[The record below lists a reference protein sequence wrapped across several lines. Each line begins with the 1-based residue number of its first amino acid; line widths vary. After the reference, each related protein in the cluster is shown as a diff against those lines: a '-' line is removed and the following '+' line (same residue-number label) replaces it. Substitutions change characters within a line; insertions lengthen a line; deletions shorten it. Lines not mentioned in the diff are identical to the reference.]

1 MEYIILIGVIAV
13 IILLFAGKYNRLVT
27 LRNRVKNAW
36 SQIDVRLQQ
45 RNDLIPNLVNTVKGY
60 AKHESETLERVI
72 QARNQLMAAQSEE
85 NVKEAAKAENQL
97 QSTLKSLFAL
107 RESYPDLKANTNFL
121 DLQEKL
127 KGMEDKLA
135 SVRQYYSDSVTRYN
149 TEIEKFPANLIASM
163 FGFKAM
169 ELFEVENE
177 EVRKAPKVK
186 FD

>member
-1 MEYIILIGVIAV
+1 MELIIIIVLLAV
-13 IILLFAGKYNRLVT
+13 VVLTFVAKYNRLVT
-27 LRNRVKNAW
+27 LRNRGKNAW

-72 QARNQLMAAQSEE
+72 QARNQLMAAQKEDH
-85 NVKEAAKAENQL
+85 VKEAAKAENHL

-149 TEIEKFPANLIASM
+149 TEIEKFPSNLIASM
-163 FGFKAM
+163 FNFQPM

-177 EVRKAPKVK
+177 EVRKAPKVE
-186 FD
+186 FE

>member
-1 MEYIILIGVIAV
+1 
-13 IILLFAGKYNRLVT
+13 
-27 LRNRVKNAW
+27 
-36 SQIDVRLQQ
+36 
-45 RNDLIPNLVNTVKGY
+45 
-60 AKHESETLERVI
+60 
-72 QARNQLMAAQSEE
+72 MAAQGEE
-85 NVKEAAKAENQL
+85 NVKEAAKAENHL

-163 FGFKAM
+163 LGFEPM

-177 EVRKAPKVK
+177 EVRKAPKVE
-186 FD
+186 FE

>member
-1 MEYIILIGVIAV
+1 MEFIIGIIIIAV
-13 IILLFAGKYNRLVT
+13 LLLIFVGKYNRLIT
-27 LRNRVKNAW
+27 LRNRGKNAW

-60 AKHESETLERVI
+60 AKHESQTLERVI
-72 QARNQLMAAQSEE
+72 QARNQLMAAQNNE
-85 NVKEAAKAENQL
+85 NVKEAAKAENYL

-149 TEIEKFPANLIASM
+149 IEIEKFPGNLIASL
-163 FGFKAM
+163 FGFKPM
-169 ELFEVENE
+169 ELFEVESE
-177 EVRKAPKVK
+177 EVRKAPKVE
-186 FD
+186 FE

>member
-1 MEYIILIGVIAV
+1 MELIIVIVLLAV
-13 IILLFAGKYNRLVT
+13 VVITFVAKYNRLVT
-27 LRNRVKNAW
+27 LRNRGKNAW

-45 RNDLIPNLVNTVKGY
+45 RNDLIPNLVNTVKAY

-72 QARNQLMAAQSEE
+72 KARNQLMTAQNQE
-85 NVKEAAKAENQL
+85 NVKDAAKAENYL

-149 TEIEKFPANLIASM
+149 TELEKFPSNLIASM
-163 FGFKAM
+163 FGFKPM

-177 EVRKAPKVK
+177 EVRKAPKVE
-186 FD
+186 FE